1 MKKDEHLKIVSK
13 FEAEIQKLQKRIGEL
28 KIEST
33 KYEFDAKLYLFIA
46 EQRNVMI
53 TEMKEHGLKNMNYL
67 ADYDKKVQNYQK
79 QVSDRLNSDDEKF
92 NQLRE
97 YIKDNFPE
105 ATMKPINTN
114 TQKSKS
120 KSKSNKDL
128 SNTFIG
134 EGGEV
139 YAPFHVVDIAILIM
153 ERQLKKLKEILGGD
167 DNDSDE
173 Y

>member
-1 MKKDEHLKIVSK
+1 MKKDDHLKIVNK
-13 FEAEIQKLQKRIGEL
+13 LETEIRKLQKRIGEL

-33 KYEFDAKLYLFIA
+33 KYEFDAKLHLFIA
-46 EQRNVMI
+46 EQRNLMI
-53 TEMKEHGLKNMNYL
+53 TEMKEHGLKNMNYM
-67 ADYDKKVQNYQK
+67 AAYDKKVQDYQK
-79 QVSDRLNSDDEKF
+79 QVANRLNIDDEKF

-97 YIKDNFPE
+97 YIRDAFPD
-105 ATMKPINTN
+105 ATMKPINMN
-114 TQKSKS
+114 FPKSKNAS
-120 KSKSNKDL
+120 KKDL

-139 YAPFHVVDIAILIM
+139 YAPHHVVDIAIMIM
-153 ERQLKKLKEILGGD
+153 QGQIKKLNEILGGD